1 MKVFFLSWLLCE
13 KVLLVVFVVGVVVM
27 WLLGVGKCVGKF
39 WSEVCDMMIELK
51 LQDVVFGQKDLIVEC
66 LYVVIEQFD
75 FLWIYDLVW
84 L

>member
-51 LQDVVFGQKDLIVEC
+51 L
-66 LYVVIEQFD
+66 
-75 FLWIYDLVW
+75 
-84 L
+84 